1 MNKPSKTNIRT
12 FVCFNNRTF
21 ECGKYTFVPALVE
34 RENFIFC
41 LCYCYDV
48 IAIVLHALIMS
59 YFTCCVTGSITTRTH
74 TGDKVVNQMSK
85 FQTTAGVDETV
96 KRSTPKVSSDAASA
110 ATAGLS
116 SSPKYASSVV
126 AMGQSVHTW
135 GNPRSPPL
143 PSPIQLEAMAQ
154 IKQPYV
160 APEAADNTSTSATDE
175 LPTLQ
180 TNDAICI
187 AAAFAPTRTR
197 TSPNGD

>member
-1 MNKPSKTNIRT
+1 MFYFICSILRFTTI
-12 FVCFNNRTF
+12 
-21 ECGKYTFVPALVE
+21 
-34 RENFIFC
+34 IFC
-41 LCYCYDV
+41 YYTCINHVKVTFIIHSLPY
-48 IAIVLHALIMS
+48 S
-59 YFTCCVTGSITTRTH
+59 TCCIVGSITTRTH

-85 FQTTAGVDETV
+85 FQTSAGVDETV
-96 KRSTPKVSSDAASA
+96 KRSIPKASNETPS

-160 APEAADNTSTSATDE
+160 APEAADNTSASVTDE
-175 LPTLQ
+175 LPTLL
-180 TNDAICI
+180 TSDAICI

-197 TSPNGD
+197 TSPNGDYYILHIWFMFSLF